1 MAAFD
6 VDAARDRL
14 RAQGGGYEIVH
25 ASPGMEVG
33 VYVPPFPDPQQP
45 HTADEVYVVLDGECT
60 LQVADESLQL
70 GPGDGAFVGAGVEHR
85 FTTFEPLRLVLLV
98 VFQR

>member
-1 MAAFD
+1 MARFE

-45 HTADEVYVVLDGECT
+45 HAADEAYVVLEGECT
-60 LQVADESLQL
+60 LQVADESLPL
-70 GPGDGAFVGAGVEHR
+70 PPGAGAFVAAGVEHR
-85 FTTFEPLRLVLLV
+85 FVEFEALELVLLV

>member
-1 MAAFD
+1 MARFE

-25 ASPGMEVG
+25 ASPGMEIG
-33 VYVPPFPDPQQP
+33 VYVPPLPDPQQP
-45 HTADEVYVVLDGECT
+45 HEADEAYVVLEGECV
-60 LQVADESLQL
+60 LEAAGDRLPL
-70 GPGDGAFVGAGVEHR
+70 GPGDGAFVAARVEHR
-85 FTTFEPLRLVLLV
+85 FVDYEPLRLVLLV